1 MSEHVKY
8 GVFFESP
15 GKLPRGRHDL
25 SRDQVRAAQR
35 ERLMI
40 AVTELLAERGYLAV
54 GIREIATRAGVSR
67 AAFYECFADKQECVF
82 AAHDRFVSVLQER
95 FAAAV
100 TPTGDT
106 ESLIT
111 SMVAAYLGVLQE
123 DLVAARAIQ
132 VETDALGRE
141 ARKRRRR
148 SLRRLAAF
156 IHDAHQEA
164 LGDDPGVTVPDESW
178 YLAVVQA
185 TRQAACDLL
194 DEQPEPD
201 LVGLVPEIAAWAVR
215 TLEPSPRSGAAVLG
229 GAADAHA

>member
-1 MSEHVKY
+1 MAEHVKS
-8 GVFFESP
+8 GVFFDVP
-15 GKLPRGRHDL
+15 GRLPRGRHDM
-25 SRDQVRAAQR
+25 SREQVLATQR

-54 GIREIATRAGVSR
+54 GVREIASRAGVSR
-67 AAFYECFADKQECVF
+67 AAFYECFTDKQECVF
-82 AAHDRFVSVLQER
+82 AAYDRFVSVLEER

-100 TPTGDT
+100 TPIGDT

-141 ARKRRRR
+141 ARSRRRQ
-148 SLRRLAAF
+148 SLRQLAAL
-156 IHDAHQEA
+156 IRESHRES
-164 LGDDPGVTVPDESW
+164 LGAGAEIAIPDQSW

-201 LVGLVPEIAAWAVR
+201 LVELVPEITGWAVR
-215 TLEPSPRSGAAVLG
+215 ALEPSDAAHASGAA
-229 GAADAHA
+229 HALR